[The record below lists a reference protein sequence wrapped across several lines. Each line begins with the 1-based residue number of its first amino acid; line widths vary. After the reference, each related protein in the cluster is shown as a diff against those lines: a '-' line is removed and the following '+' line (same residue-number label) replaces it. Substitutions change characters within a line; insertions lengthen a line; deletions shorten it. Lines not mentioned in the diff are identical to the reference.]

1 MPRLNVNPTRMELQ
15 RLKAKRRVAVKC
27 HKLLK
32 DKFDQ
37 MMRQFRVLIK
47 ENKELRTRV
56 EEQINAALGSFLV
69 ARTQLFN
76 QQIENE
82 LAMPAIKFEIT
93 TDTTNIMGLS
103 VPKLTC
109 TQTVAQTKTYSN
121 KNLETAVTTLEK
133 EFANLIKLAEVE
145 KTCEIL
151 SDEIEK
157 SRRRINA
164 LEHIFIP
171 QINETIKYITMKL
184 GENERQN
191 ITRLMKVKQYYGE

>member
-1 MPRLNVNPTRMELQ
+1 MELQ
-15 RLKAKRRVAVKC
+15 KLKTKLRIAVKC

-47 ENKELRTRV
+47 ENKKLRIHA
-56 EEQINAALGSFLV
+56 EEQIGFALSNFLV
-69 ARTQLFN
+69 ARTQLFS

-93 TDTTNIMGLS
+93 TDTTNIMGLDA
-103 VPKLTC
+103 PKLTC
-109 TQTVAQTKTYSN
+109 TQISAHPKTYSN
-121 KNLETAVTTLEK
+121 ASLGTAVTTLEK
-133 EFANLIKLAEVE
+133 EFVKLIKLAEVE

-151 SDEIEK
+151 ANEIEK

-191 ITRLMKVKQYYGE
+191 ITRLMKVKQFYGE